1 VTAPPRTGVLGLG
14 LVGGS
19 LLQGLHAA
27 GAEPIGFD
35 ADPDVTAAAAA
46 AGCAVAAD
54 ADSLAQACPVVI
66 VCVPPARTPNAVAAA
81 LAAGA
86 VVADA
91 ASVKA
96 PVLAAVAEE
105 VAEPELD
112 RYVPAHPLAG
122 SERAGWAAAEATLL
136 ADAVW
141 AACPP
146 RPRAPLDPLCALAAA
161 LEPLRPRL
169 LICDAAEH
177 DAAVARTS
185 HAPHV
190 AAMAL
195 ARAPAS
201 GLGAALTGGAYR
213 DMTRTAAADEALWAA
228 ILHANRGPVADALR
242 ALATE
247 LGELAGAIAAGDDAA
262 LAAAWRAGA
271 LARAQACALRW
282 DEPAWAADRLGLP
295 AWDALLAFGRAGR
308 TIRRPRLDGDALAVE
323 VAAGSA

>member
-1 VTAPPRTGVLGLG
+1 VLGLG

-19 LLQGLHAA
+19 LLQGLRAA
-27 GAEPIGFD
+27 GAEPLGFD

-46 AGCAVAAD
+46 AGYAVAAD
-54 ADSLAQACPVVI
+54 AESLAQACPVVI
-66 VCVPPARTPNAVAAA
+66 VCVPPARTPGAVAAA
-81 LAAGA
+81 LAAGP

-91 ASVKA
+91 ASVKG
-96 PVLAAVAEE
+96 PVLAAVVEM
-105 VAEPELD
+105 VAEPALD
-112 RYVPAHPLAG
+112 RYIPAHPLAG
-122 SERAGWAAAEATLL
+122 SERAGWGAAEATLL
-136 ADAVW
+136 AGAVW

-146 RPRAPLDPLCALAAA
+146 RPRASLEPLCALAAA

-190 AAMAL
+190 AAIAL
-195 ARAPAS
+195 ARAAGS
-201 GLGAALTGGAYR
+201 GLAAALTGGAYR

-247 LGELAGAIAAGDDAA
+247 LGELAGAIAAGDDDA
-262 LAAAWRAGA
+262 LAAAWQAGA

-282 DEPAWAADRLGLP
+282 EEPAWAAERLRLP
-295 AWDALLAFGRAGR
+295 PWDALLGLGRAGR
-308 TIRRPRLDGDALAVE
+308 AIRRPRLDGDALAVD
-323 VAAGSA
+323 VAAVSG